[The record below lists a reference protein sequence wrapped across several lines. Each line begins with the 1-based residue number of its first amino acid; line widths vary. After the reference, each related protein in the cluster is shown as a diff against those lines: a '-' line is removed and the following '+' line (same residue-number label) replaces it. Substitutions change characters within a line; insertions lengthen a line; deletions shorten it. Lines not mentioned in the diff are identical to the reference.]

1 MEGMEQPES
10 SGERGTGLKVQLPD
24 HKDAYPIPDKWRL
37 PFHGKMVTP
46 TAVPS
51 PSERR
56 MQIDLVEK
64 RRRQREVLVG
74 LGIAVAIAAVLGG
87 ILLLVLR
94 LG

>member
-1 MEGMEQPES
+1 MEQQET
-10 SGERGTGLKVQLPD
+10 SGGRGTARRAQLPD
-24 HKDAYPIPDKWRL
+24 HKDAFPIPDKFRL
-37 PFHGKMVTP
+37 PFQGHMLTP

-74 LGIAVAIAAVLGG
+74 LAIAVAIAATLGLIG
-87 ILLLVLR
+87 FLLLR
-94 LG
+94 PG